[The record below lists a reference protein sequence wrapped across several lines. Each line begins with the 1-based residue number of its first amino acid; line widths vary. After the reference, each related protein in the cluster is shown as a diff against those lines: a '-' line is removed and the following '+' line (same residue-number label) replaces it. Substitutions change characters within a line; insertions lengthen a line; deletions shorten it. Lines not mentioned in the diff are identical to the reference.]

1 MLEITQFNI
10 HTRIADDRFVLGARL
25 LSISQIMD
33 AIDVPR
39 MMAICFSVSINSG
52 SRVIL
57 VWWPDNET
65 DNFFIL

>member
-1 MLEITQFNI
+1 M
-10 HTRIADDRFVLGARL
+10 LGARL

-39 MMAICFSVSINSG
+39 MMAIRFSASINSG